1 MKILGLLVCGTA
13 VAAVMSGAAA
23 GPLPAP
29 AMSGV
34 SADLGAIELVHG
46 CHREVLPDR
55 YSFHYHSR
63 NCRRVEVSPLDY
75 EPGGAYGPYG
85 PYGPHGPYGPGCFW
99 VGQMRVCP

>member
-1 MKILGLLVCGTA
+1 MLLCQRWHRRRGRNWRTVMKILGLLVCGTA

-63 NCRRVEVSPLDY
+63 NCRRVKVSPLDY
-75 EPGGAYGPYG
+75 EPGGGAYGPYG
-85 PYGPHGPYGPGCFW
+85 
-99 VGQMRVCP
+99 